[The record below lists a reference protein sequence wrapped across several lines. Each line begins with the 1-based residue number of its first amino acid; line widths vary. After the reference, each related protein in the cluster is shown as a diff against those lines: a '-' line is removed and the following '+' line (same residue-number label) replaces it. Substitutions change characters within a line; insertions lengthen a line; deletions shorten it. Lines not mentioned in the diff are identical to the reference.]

1 MFRVGLNRFF
11 VILLFASLCP
21 FVRAQTQDSQTT
33 PATGAAVQ
41 GEQQESDPLKRPL
54 TDKQKKANAKALQAR
69 QKKLESE
76 LSARRRKLQ

>member
-41 GEQQESDPLKRPL
+41 GEQQESDPRKGPL
-54 TDKQKKANAKALQAR
+54 TDKQKNANGKA
-69 QKKLESE
+69 
-76 LSARRRKLQ
+76 RKQEMGKT